1 MYPLCIL
8 TIKGILQEKIKNP
21 YALKSINISS
31 MHLGFRVLMEEK
43 IFPLIQENIGP
54 EVREVFK

>member
-1 MYPLCIL
+1 MHPLCIL
-8 TIKGILQEKIKNP
+8 AIKDILQEKIKNLYKYLK
-21 YALKSINISS
+21 YAF
-31 MHLGFRVLMEEK
+31 GFQGFNGRKK